1 MRVAIFSDVHG
12 NIYSFKRI
20 LDSMK
25 KNNID
30 YYIYCGDIC
39 GYYYHQNEI
48 IELFQEF
55 NNLICI
61 RGNHDQTFVNLVDNK
76 EALLEYDVN
85 KYGSSSYMLLESIT
99 YKNMEYIKNLKVN
112 YEGVIDNRRIGVFHG
127 SPFDYLKEYVYST
140 DTFSKFKKLDYDI
153 IFLGHTHYSM
163 YKKLNN
169 AIIVNPGSC
178 GQPRNGRLPSYAI
191 WETNTNDIEFKYVD
205 YDFTQLINDVKKY
218 DKSNKYLIDILYRG
232 R

>member
-25 KNNID
+25 KNNIEC
-30 YYIYCGDIC
+30 YIYCGDIC
-39 GYYYHQNEI
+39 GYYYYQNEI
-48 IELFQEF
+48 IELFQEI

-61 RGNHDQTFVNLVDNK
+61 LGNHDQNFVNLLDNK
-76 EALLEYDVN
+76 EALLSYDVN
-85 KYGSSSYMLLESIT
+85 KYGSSNYMLLESIT
-99 YKNMEYIKNLKVN
+99 CKNKAYIKTFNFN
-112 YEGVIDNRRIGVFHG
+112 YEGVIDNKKIGVFHG
-127 SPFDYLKEYVYST
+127 SPFNYLEEYIYPT
-140 DTFSKFKKLDYDI
+140 DKFEKFEKLDYDI

-163 YKKLNN
+163 CKKLNN
-169 AIIVNPGSC
+169 TIIVNPGSC

-191 WETNTNDIEFKYVD
+191 WDTNTDEIEFKYID
-205 YDFTQLINDVKKY
+205 YDFTKLINDVKKY